1 MTAEVRRQI
10 RALEEKGD
18 YQGAAAL
25 RVEAAL
31 QPPPAEQTPQPLSTN
46 PAARAEAIGAELL
59 KLNVTVNQAL
69 ARIQT
74 LTGELRA
81 VACQLGQKR

>member
-1 MTAEVRRQI
+1 MTAEHQRAI
-10 RALEEKGD
+10 REAESRGD
-18 YQGAAAL
+18 YTGAAQL
-25 RVEAAL
+25 RVQAAL
-31 QPPPAEQTPQPLSTN
+31 QPSPAEPTPQPPTKD

-59 KLNVTVNQAL
+59 QLNVAVNQAQ